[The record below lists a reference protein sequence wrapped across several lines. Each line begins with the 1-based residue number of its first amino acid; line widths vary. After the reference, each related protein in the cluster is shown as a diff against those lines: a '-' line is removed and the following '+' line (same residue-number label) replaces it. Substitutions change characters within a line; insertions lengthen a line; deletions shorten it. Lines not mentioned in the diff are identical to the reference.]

1 MKHLL
6 SLLSALIIFSFASC
20 ENNKV
25 PLTKENLV
33 GTWNVVEITNQ
44 NSDKFHKVGGPTN
57 DSYTFKSDN
66 TYSKKVGKQK
76 QFGMWTLKENVLN
89 IDESAMTVTDF
100 NAKVMIW
107 KYNSVK
113 PTGNTYMKIK
123 LAKQ

>member
-44 NSDKFHKVGGPTN
+44 NSDKFHKVGGIIQKKLEN
-57 DSYTFKSDN
+57 KS
-66 TYSKKVGKQK
+66 S
-76 QFGMWTLKENVLN
+76 
-89 IDESAMTVTDF
+89 
-100 NAKVMIW
+100 
-107 KYNSVK
+107 
-113 PTGNTYMKIK
+113 
-123 LAKQ
+123 LADGL

>member
-1 MKHLL
+1 
-6 SLLSALIIFSFASC
+6 
-20 ENNKV
+20 
-25 PLTKENLV
+25 
-33 GTWNVVEITNQ
+33 
-44 NSDKFHKVGGPTN
+44 
-57 DSYTFKSDN
+57 
-66 TYSKKVGKQK
+66 
-76 QFGMWTLKENVLN
+76 MWTLKENVLN